1 MSSNTALLVITEST
15 DAHRKLLHEIAASV
29 DAEARPTLSTL

>member
-1 MSSNTALLVITEST
+1 MSSNTALPVITEST
-15 DAHRKLLHEIAASV
+15 DAYLKLLHEIAANV